1 MCLVDDGCLRKHV
14 GKPWHLQPSSHHSA
28 SHTHTQFRLTRKG
41 LQYILMT
48 ADKSCVNTCAS
59 NISVPEV
66 WQTIPL
72 PLICAL
78 PVTGWTVLLAS
89 RTCSYSLRCR
99 CGPGQDCPARL
110 QPGSC
115 HLWSTLLPQVRDT
128 QFNTCCM
135 PDHYDRSQRLYA
147 YIMKDFDDV
156 TPAHNSM
163 TADNAAASRDFTH
176 L

>member
-1 MCLVDDGCLRKHV
+1 ML
-14 GKPWHLQPSSHHSA
+14 SH
-28 SHTHTQFRLTRKG
+28 QFRCCACRYFAHLAKASDMSSDFIPPTVSQIRQVNVQLRANQLLPAGQLMELCKG
-41 LQYILMT
+41 TGVHEGTLRRIT
-48 ADKSCVNTCAS
+48 ADMSCVNTCAR
-59 NISVPEV
+59 NMSVPEV
-66 WQTIPL
+66 WQRIPL

-110 QPGSC
+110 QPSSC

-135 PDHYDRSQRLYA
+135 PDHYDMSQR
-147 YIMKDFDDV
+147 
-156 TPAHNSM
+156 
-163 TADNAAASRDFTH
+163 
-176 L
+176 

>member
-1 MCLVDDGCLRKHV
+1 MTDVCRNTWVSLGIYSLLHITL
-14 GKPWHLQPSSHHSA
+14 H
-28 SHTHTQFRLTRKG
+28 HTHTQFRLTRKG

-110 QPGSC
+110 QPGRYHVCGVHCCLRFVIRS
-115 HLWSTLLPQVRDT
+115 STLAACLIIMTRASDDT
-128 QFNTCCM
+128 RT
-135 PDHYDRSQRLYA
+135 L
-147 YIMKDFDDV
+147 
-156 TPAHNSM
+156 
-163 TADNAAASRDFTH
+163 
-176 L
+176 

>member
-1 MCLVDDGCLRKHV
+1 MCLTDDGCLQKHV
-14 GKPWHLQPSSHHSA
+14 GKPWHLQPSSHHAA
-28 SHTHTQFRLTRKG
+28 SHTIQADKETIATHLRR
-41 LQYILMT
+41 IT
-48 ADKSCVNTCAS
+48 ADMPCVNTYAKD
-59 NISVPEV
+59 ISVPEA

-78 PVTGWTVLLAS
+78 PVIGWTVLLAL
-89 RTCSYSLRCR
+89 RTCSCSLRCR

-135 PDHYDRSQRLYA
+135 PDHYDTSQRLYA

-156 TPAHNSM
+156 TAAHNSM